1 MFLAATNPRIC
12 SKILTNDYLDSLL
25 FSINENYLTL
35 NNYPFFLN
43 INKILALFKNT
54 LQNLIGMIALSLKAN

>member
-1 MFLAATNPRIC
+1 MFLAATNARIC
-12 SKILTNDYLDSLL
+12 SKILTNDYLHSLL